1 MKAFQAAKKHGP
13 VFLLQNVT
21 PDLKLPSDVSA
32 TLVTAVFVTQCHV
45 GSMLVHN
52 SQTIAVID
60 NWLCSRDQ
68 RRVQMKFLAAPELQ
82 TTDWLNAD
90 EPVLLGALRGK
101 VVLIEAFQMLCP
113 GCVSHGL
120 PQAMRVHR
128 VFDRDEVAVIGL
140 HTVFEHHGAQGSR
153 VALAAFL
160 HEYKI
165 AFPVGIDAPSDI
177 GGLPKTMARY
187 GMKGTPTLL
196 LVDQRGRLRKH
207 KFGWEDDLV
216 LGAEIMSLIRDGGDV
231 SAAGDAREESTGC
244 TDEGCSPAVA

>member
-1 MKAFQAAKKHGP
+1 MS
-13 VFLLQNVT
+13 VV
-21 PDLKLPSDVSA
+21 
-32 TLVTAVFVTQCHV
+32 
-45 GSMLVHN
+45 
-52 SQTIAVID
+52 
-60 NWLCSRDQ
+60 
-68 RRVQMKFLAAPELQ
+68 AAPELE
-82 TTDWLNAD
+82 TADWLNTD

-128 VFDRDEVAVIGL
+128 MFDRDEVAVIGL

-165 AFPVGIDAPSDI
+165 AFPVGIDAPSDS
-177 GGLPKTMARY
+177 GDLPKTMARY
-187 GMKGTPTLL
+187 GMKGTPTQI
-196 LVDQRGRLRKH
+196 LVDRRGRLRKH

-231 SAAGDAREESTGC
+231 LTAGDANDVSSLFPLLR
-244 TDEGCSPAVA
+244 

>member
-1 MKAFQAAKKHGP
+1 M
-13 VFLLQNVT
+13 
-21 PDLKLPSDVSA
+21 D
-32 TLVTAVFVTQCHV
+32 FVT
-45 GSMLVHN
+45 
-52 SQTIAVID
+52 
-60 NWLCSRDQ
+60 
-68 RRVQMKFLAAPELQ
+68 APELEAI
-82 TTDWLNAD
+82 DWLNTD
-90 EPVLLGALRGK
+90 EPVLLDALRGK

-128 VFDRDEVAVIGL
+128 VFDREEVAVIGL

-165 AFPVGIDAPSDI
+165 DFPVGIDAPSDR

-187 GMKGTPTLL
+187 GMRGTPTQI
-196 LVDQRGRLRKH
+196 LVDGFGRLRKQ

-216 LGAEIMSLIRDGGDV
+216 LGAEIMSLVRDGGGA
-231 SAAGDAREESTGC
+231 SPAGDAKEDGDGC
-244 TDEGCSPAVA
+244 TDEGCSPTGGA